1 MKNLKSIAKE
11 LGVSTATVS
20 NALNG
25 TGRVSPKL
33 REKILK
39 FADERN
45 YRPSLHARV
54 LHGHRLKILG
64 LIISTI
70 RDNVANEI
78 LSGAEQAASKFDY
91 HILITTSGGD
101 REHSVQAVDQ
111 FDKLKIG
118 GILHLQH
125 SNEEAKAVLN
135 LSSRLQLPYACMYRN
150 FASKATDGVVID
162 HIKGYGAAIMHLLSL
177 NHKKIALVHGD
188 DLENSDI
195 WRLADP
201 IKESINISN
210 IELCNAG
217 LDDIVQLAKKGITG
231 FVCDSDD
238 AGNRALGIFN
248 EHQINVP
255 NEVSVIGY
263 RDILPFPTTPLLTTM
278 RVPFWEIGFQAAT
291 KLLKKMEQEAPSST
305 NNRILSLEPELII
318 RNSTSVN
325 RRT

>member
-25 TGRVSPKL
+25 TGRISPEL

-39 FADERN
+39 FAEERN

-54 LHGHRLKILG
+54 LHGHRLKIIG

-78 LSGAEQAASKFDY
+78 LSGAEKAASKSGY
-91 HILITTSGGD
+91 LILITTSGGD
-101 REHSVQAVDQ
+101 PERSKHAVDQ

-125 SNEEAKAVLN
+125 SNEEANAVLN
-135 LSSRLQLPYACMYRN
+135 LSSRLDLPYACLYRN
-150 FASKATDGVVID
+150 LAGKMADGVVID

-177 NHKKIALVHGD
+177 NHNKIALVHHD
-188 DLENSDI
+188 NLEHSDLFRLSDS
-195 WRLADP
+195 
-201 IKESINISN
+201 IKESLSISG
-210 IELCNAG
+210 IELCSAG
-217 LDDIVQLAKKGITG
+217 LDDIVALARKGITG

-238 AGNRALGIFN
+238 LGRQALSIFKGY
-248 EHQINVP
+248 EIDVP
-255 NEVSVIGY
+255 SDVSVIGY
-263 RDILPFPTTPLLTTM
+263 RDTTPAAISPPLTTM
-278 RVPFWEIGFQAAT
+278 RVPFWEIGFHAAT
-291 KLLKKMEQEAPSST
+291 KLLKKMGQEAPSST
-305 NNRILSLEPELII
+305 KKSIISLEPELII
-318 RNSTSVN
+318 RNSTGVN